1 MMTEEGKAKIRDL
14 ISTEF
19 TIMKIG
25 NGGDST
31 NPMAE
36 NLDIPLAEN
45 TTVNIS
51 TGQSSIDLKASF
63 TGTDISGQSIK
74 EMGIFNSSG
83 LMLGRINFDSIGP
96 FTASETIELILT
108 IEVD

>member
-1 MMTEEGKAKIRDL
+1 MMTEAGKAKIRDL

-19 TIMKIG
+19 TLMKIG

-31 NPMAE
+31 NPMALD
-36 NLDIPLAEN
+36 LDIPLATN
-45 TTVNIS
+45 TTVNTS
-51 TGQSSIDLKASF
+51 TGQSSIDFKATF

-83 LMLGRINFDSIGP
+83 VMLGRIDFNTLGP
-96 FTASETIELILT
+96 FTASETIEVILT
-108 IEVD
+108 VEVE